1 MKMSVMCFWGGLW
14 SMGLAVA
21 QTNIVVEQI
30 EQPKQQNVA
39 EDFLTKEE
47 LEELANEAQFTEE
60 VTEEQKRDV
69 REKEQKEEEEKS
81 APDYSA
87 RQFNHCCHYLIR
99 LGV

>member
-1 MKMSVMCFWGGLW
+1 
-14 SMGLAVA
+14 MGSAVA
-21 QTNIVVEQI
+21 QTNIVVERQV
-30 EQPKQQNVA
+30 EQPKQQDVA
-39 EDFLTKEE
+39 EEFLTQEE

-60 VTEEQKRDV
+60 MTEEQKRDF

-81 APDYSA
+81 APDYSV